1 MSTCK
6 PKSVISPNSVRIS
19 ELSVEMERQVEA
31 HSETERKLLSVGQGI
46 LNLVSVIYIIHS
58 QYSAHC

>member
-1 MSTCK
+1 
-6 PKSVISPNSVRIS
+6 
-19 ELSVEMERQVEA
+19 MERQVEA